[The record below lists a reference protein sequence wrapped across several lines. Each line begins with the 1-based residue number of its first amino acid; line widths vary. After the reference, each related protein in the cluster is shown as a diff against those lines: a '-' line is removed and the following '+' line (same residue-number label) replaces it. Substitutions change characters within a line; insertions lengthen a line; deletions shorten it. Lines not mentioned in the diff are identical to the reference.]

1 MSKHLIVIGLGAHG
15 FQATCAC
22 GWRTT
27 YPSWDREAVVTA
39 GNDHKIRQRL
49 RSVP

>member
-1 MSKHLIVIGLGAHG
+1 MRKHLIIIGLGGNG

-27 YPSWDREAVVTA
+27 RPSWDRVLVASA
-39 GNDHKIRQRL
+39 RDDFKIRQRL